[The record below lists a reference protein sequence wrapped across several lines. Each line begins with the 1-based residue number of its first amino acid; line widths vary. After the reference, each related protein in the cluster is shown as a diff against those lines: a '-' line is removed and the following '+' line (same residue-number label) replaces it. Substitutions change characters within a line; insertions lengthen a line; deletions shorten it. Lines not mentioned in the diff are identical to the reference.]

1 MEAIPICDG
10 AERISVEVKSEIS
23 CTESARDGTL
33 CTAEKPW
40 KNYTEAAIRQWI
52 LEPKRQSYKTATKE
66 RANPKGWKRT
76 GIQALYYSYLY
87 QMGVFGK
94 RPAGAPYQI
103 RADIR
108 RLDQRITQLEFL
120 EKHGITTR
128 EQLQAY
134 QKPVEEKVLL
144 LIKERQRLYREAPES
159 ERAREISGELKPLRK
174 EIKLCRKI
182 LQQSE
187 EMEER
192 MKETEEIKRQENKEK
207 RQNRKKKEGGR

>member
-1 MEAIPICDG
+1 
-10 AERISVEVKSEIS
+10 
-23 CTESARDGTL
+23 
-33 CTAEKPW
+33 
-40 KNYTEAAIRQWI
+40 
-52 LEPKRQSYKTATKE
+52 
-66 RANPKGWKRT
+66 
-76 GIQALYYSYLY
+76 
-87 QMGVFGK
+87 MGVFGK

-187 EMEER
+187 EIKKQMEQA
-192 MKETEEIKRQENKEK
+192 EELKRQENKEK